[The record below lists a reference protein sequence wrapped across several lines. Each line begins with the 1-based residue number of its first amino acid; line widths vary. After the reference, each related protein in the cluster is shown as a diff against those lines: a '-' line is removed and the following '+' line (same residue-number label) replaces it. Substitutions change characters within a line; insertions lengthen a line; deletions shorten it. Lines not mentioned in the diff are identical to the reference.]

1 MAYTSIE
8 NSAEIQDLKR
18 QYAEAQAA
26 GASKS
31 VLNSIHQ
38 AAEALRRGA
47 GYESTDATGEVFQE
61 TSANKAAAAAAKAA
75 KAAGVNGQTVIGQYD
90 PSQYAGGSGA
100 ISKYAGYII
109 LGVLI
114 IAILGR

>member
-8 NSAEIQDLKR
+8 NSSEIQALKQ

-38 AAEALRRGA
+38 AAETLRKSA
-47 GYESTDATGEVFQE
+47 GYESTDATGEVFRE
-61 TSANKAAAAAAKAA
+61 TSANKAAAKAA
-75 KAAGVNGQTVIGQYD
+75 KAAGVSGQAVIGQYD
-90 PSQYAGGSGA
+90 PAQFAGGTGA

-109 LGVLI
+109 IGVLV

>member
-8 NSAEIQDLKR
+8 NSAEIQALKQ

-26 GASKS
+26 GASKA

-38 AAEALRRGA
+38 AAETLRAAA
-47 GYESTDATGEVFQE
+47 GYESTDGTGETFRE
-61 TSANKAAAAAAKAA
+61 SSASKAAAAAAKAA

-90 PSQYAGGSGA
+90 PAQYAGGTGA

-109 LGVLI
+109 IGVLV

>member
-8 NSAEIQDLKR
+8 NSPEIQDLKR
-18 QYAEAQAA
+18 QYEEAQAA

-47 GYESTDATGEVFQE
+47 GYESTDATGETFRE
-61 TSANKAAAAAAKAA
+61 TAASKAAAAAAKAA
-75 KAAGVNGQTVIGQYD
+75 KAAGVNEKTVIGSYD
-90 PSQYAGGSGA
+90 PAQYAGGSGA

-109 LGVLI
+109 VGLLVL
-114 IAILGR
+114 ALLGR